1 MIHLHTHSRYSP
13 MDGLIELP
21 ELIRLSK
28 KNGDSIL
35 AITETRGLYGQHHFI
50 ELCREN
56 EILPIIGFYVK
67 SPVESVFLARR
78 KKGLRSLYQLVSMVQ
93 AGGNTLD
100 IISFL
105 TVYEN
110 DIVVLSDDLKFL
122 NSLLGK
128 RKRNIFIEWTPG
140 LFDHDLYTFSK
151 LNKVPLVASYR
162 VRFHKKS
169 DFYFYELLRAI
180 DENISYREVFE
191 KKLKERHCYFPQE
204 HEIERDFY
212 SYPQAVSLSRNI
224 AIDCVMEDFS
234 FPLIFPKFK
243 EGNEK
248 KNQEELWARAIEGIS
263 TRYPNADNNLLD
275 QINERLRMEF
285 SVIIYKGFTSY
296 FLVVHEIVRLSNG
309 ITCGRGSGAS
319 SLICYLLEITHVDP
333 IKHNLFFDRFLN
345 KDREDPPDIDIDFPW
360 DERDELLEK
369 VFKIYDGHIAMVAN
383 QLFLRERMAI
393 REVARVYGVSE
404 RETSYVV
411 DRLHVDS
418 GEGLN
423 SKWKMIV
430 SHGLK
435 LVGCLRNLSVHCGGV
450 VITPK
455 KITYYGPIQKT
466 PKGLPIIQWEKDQT
480 EMAGLIKIDLLG
492 NRSLAVVRDTIQ
504 KVNAIDPDH
513 NIVYSNF
520 HPEGD
525 REMDELIKT
534 GNTMGVFYI
543 ESPGTRLFLQ
553 KMKSAKFGHGVIAG
567 SIIRPAANKLANEF
581 CRRLDGGKWQHVHPL
596 VADVLEESFGLMI
609 YQEHVNL
616 VAMKLSGF
624 TSQQGNELRKVLG
637 KKHKEKKLEYFK
649 DHFFSGAKKRGVA
662 ADTIVELWEMIQ
674 SFAGYSFCKA
684 HSASYCLV
692 SFKAC
697 YLKAHFPAE
706 FMSSVTSNE
715 GGFYS
720 KEAYLEEARRL
731 GVDVRS
737 PCINESDIEDRGK
750 QGIIRLGLFNVKT
763 MRLNTLNKI
772 INLRN
777 RYGAYRSINDFLCRT
792 EVGFSETKAL
802 LKAKALDCLLQI
814 EKASRVQLMWSIY
827 FFFHAKKSGVSYAQK
842 ESFLTLSNLDLNDYS
857 GKDLIQWEKQFYGQC
872 VTFSPWKF
880 IEKKVKGIELVKST
894 ELKNYVH
901 KSVKLFGNFV
911 TMKKV
916 RTKNKESMCFCT
928 FSDQYNVY
936 ETVFFPPAYQ
946 AFSDLLF
953 EESSYLINGTVMS
966 ERGALQISVDF
977 VEIVS

>member
-1 MIHLHTHSRYSP
+1 
-13 MDGLIELP
+13 
-21 ELIRLSK
+21 
-28 KNGDSIL
+28 
-35 AITETRGLYGQHHFI
+35 
-50 ELCREN
+50 
-56 EILPIIGFYVK
+56 
-67 SPVESVFLARR
+67 
-78 KKGLRSLYQLVSMVQ
+78 
-93 AGGNTLD
+93 
-100 IISFL
+100 
-105 TVYEN
+105 
-110 DIVVLSDDLKFL
+110 
-122 NSLLGK
+122 
-128 RKRNIFIEWTPG
+128 
-140 LFDHDLYTFSK
+140 
-151 LNKVPLVASYR
+151 
-162 VRFHKKS
+162 
-169 DFYFYELLRAI
+169 
-180 DENISYREVFE
+180 
-191 KKLKERHCYFPQE
+191 
-204 HEIERDFY
+204 
-212 SYPQAVSLSRNI
+212 
-224 AIDCVMEDFS
+224 
-234 FPLIFPKFK
+234 
-243 EGNEK
+243 
-248 KNQEELWARAIEGIS
+248 
-263 TRYPNADNNLLD
+263 
-275 QINERLRMEF
+275 
-285 SVIIYKGFTSY
+285 
-296 FLVVHEIVRLSNG
+296 
-309 ITCGRGSGAS
+309 
-319 SLICYLLEITHVDP
+319 
-333 IKHNLFFDRFLN
+333 
-345 KDREDPPDIDIDFPW
+345 
-360 DERDELLEK
+360 
-369 VFKIYDGHIAMVAN
+369 
-383 QLFLRERMAI
+383 
-393 REVARVYGVSE
+393 
-404 RETSYVV
+404 
-411 DRLHVDS
+411 
-418 GEGLN
+418 
-423 SKWKMIV
+423 
-430 SHGLK
+430 
-435 LVGCLRNLSVHCGGV
+435 
-450 VITPK
+450 
-455 KITYYGPIQKT
+455 
-466 PKGLPIIQWEKDQT
+466 
-480 EMAGLIKIDLLG
+480 
-492 NRSLAVVRDTIQ
+492 
-504 KVNAIDPDH
+504 
-513 NIVYSNF
+513 
-520 HPEGD
+520 
-525 REMDELIKT
+525 
-534 GNTMGVFYI
+534 
-543 ESPGTRLFLQ
+543 
-553 KMKSAKFGHGVIAG
+553 MKSAKFGHGVIAG